1 MIWNNGD
8 IITENKYNR
17 LKRFGGNYP
26 QSIKLEVITDGDGI
40 NVPQQPYI
48 NMSYDQLLNLVK
60 DGNIIYITIT
70 EVTQQH
76 TYTNIFYLM
85 YSDQSV
91 KRISPLRISVSCI
104 AKAADKQWWVCP
116 PFFAAYFR

>member
-26 QSIKLEVITDGDGI
+26 QSIKLEVITDGI
-40 NVPQQPYI
+40 NVQQPYI

-70 EVTQQH
+70 EVTQEH

-85 YSDQSV
+85 YLYNRTATFVLNKYNSSMYFVETITQNGDYVLV
-91 KRISPLRISVSCI
+91 KETET
-104 AKAADKQWWVCP
+104 AD
-116 PFFAAYFR
+116 